1 MNKVILIGNLT
12 RDPEMRTTQ
21 GGVNV
26 CTLGIAVQRRFAN
39 QQGVRE
45 ADFFN
50 VVAWRQLAD
59 LCGRYLQKGRK
70 ICVVGSIQNRT
81 YDAQDGSK
89 RYVTEIMAD
98 EIEFLNSPNDAPRSH
113 YENNAPAREETP
125 VAPQENN
132 AYQPNQMVEADD
144 DELPF

>member
-21 GGVNV
+21 SGVNM
-26 CTLGIAVQRRFAN
+26 CTLGLAVQRRFAN
-39 QQGVRE
+39 PQGVRE

-50 VVAWRQLAD
+50 VIAWRQLAD

-98 EIEFLNSPNDAPRSH
+98 EIEFLSSPGDTNRPHGESV
-113 YENNAPAREETP
+113 PAREDALSPEP
-125 VAPQENN
+125 VQNTS
-132 AYQPNQMVEADD
+132 YQPSQMVEAED

>member
-50 VVAWRQLAD
+50 VVCWRQLARERAQVLKD
-59 LCGRYLQKGRK
+59 ALVKLSPDMEKR
-70 ICVVGSIQNRT
+70 ISI
-81 YDAQDGSK
+81 G
-89 RYVTEIMAD
+89 
-98 EIEFLNSPNDAPRSH
+98 
-113 YENNAPAREETP
+113 TP
-125 VAPQENN
+125 KVPGEGHQ
-132 AYQPNQMVEADD
+132 VI
-144 DELPF
+144 FGVK